1 MAEMIVSLSVL
12 MMAVSLLLPQ
22 TVLVMQER
30 KNIQIRYK
38 ASGLLKKE
46 AAIYMYENKE
56 KRIIEKNINGI
67 VYYTYWGGNEVCTMW
82 RDVKDRMIEKC
93 FYAGEKID

>member
-1 MAEMIVSLSVL
+1 MEEGDLRIVKCQKIIMAEMIVSLSVL

-38 ASGLLKKE
+38 ASGLLKRSSY
-46 AAIYMYENKE
+46 IYVWK
-56 KRIIEKNINGI
+56 
-67 VYYTYWGGNEVCTMW
+67 
-82 RDVKDRMIEKC
+82 
-93 FYAGEKID
+93 

>member
-1 MAEMIVSLSVL
+1 

-38 ASGLLKKE
+38 ASGLLKKKKQLYICME
-46 AAIYMYENKE
+46 MKKSE
-56 KRIIEKNINGI
+56 
-67 VYYTYWGGNEVCTMW
+67 
-82 RDVKDRMIEKC
+82 
-93 FYAGEKID
+93 

>member
-30 KNIQIRYK
+30 KIYKFVIRT
-38 ASGLLKKE
+38 LKRS
-46 AAIYMYENKE
+46 IYMY
-56 KRIIEKNINGI
+56 
-67 VYYTYWGGNEVCTMW
+67 GNE
-82 RDVKDRMIEKC
+82 EK
-93 FYAGEKID
+93 E

>member
-38 ASGLLKKE
+38 ATGLLKRRLYICMEMKKSE
-46 AAIYMYENKE
+46 
-56 KRIIEKNINGI
+56 
-67 VYYTYWGGNEVCTMW
+67 
-82 RDVKDRMIEKC
+82 
-93 FYAGEKID
+93 

>member
-38 ASGLLKKE
+38 ATGLLKK
-46 AAIYMYENKE
+46 
-56 KRIIEKNINGI
+56 KRLYICMEMKKS
-67 VYYTYWGGNEVCTMW
+67 E
-82 RDVKDRMIEKC
+82 
-93 FYAGEKID
+93 

>member
-30 KNIQIRYK
+30 KIYKFVIRHLDY
-38 ASGLLKKE
+38 
-46 AAIYMYENKE
+46 
-56 KRIIEKNINGI
+56 
-67 VYYTYWGGNEVCTMW
+67 
-82 RDVKDRMIEKC
+82 
-93 FYAGEKID
+93 

>member
-38 ASGLLKKE
+38 ATGLLKKE
-46 AAIYMYENKE
+46 AAISG
-56 KRIIEKNINGI
+56 RP
-67 VYYTYWGGNEVCTMW
+67 WG
-82 RDVKDRMIEKC
+82 
-93 FYAGEKID
+93 